1 MNNITP
7 FFEINGTRYE
17 IKRNRYLQAEFDKL
31 KSELKFTDEEQVALA
46 KEEDFE
52 NRLEKLTARKKEL
65 YDKWL
70 ETFDEKDEELYKKAC
85 VAYDN
90 LLEQEGKGESIIA
103 KQRKSMIDMGEK
115 LIIKSLK
122 MNEHGDI
129 IRTEKEAEEIWCA
142 LVDEYGQVS
151 AMEFVVFTL
160 NYITGADQEIENPFM
175 TQAKAKAEQKAN
187 MRKGIL
193 KAK

>member
-1 MNNITP
+1 MKNITP

-70 ETFDEKDEELYKKAC
+70 ETFDENDEELYKKAC

>member
-1 MNNITP
+1 MKNIVP

-31 KSELKFTDEEQVALA
+31 KGEIQITDEEQIAMA

-52 NRLEKLTARKKEL
+52 NRLEKLIARKKEL

-85 VAYDN
+85 LAYDN
-90 LLEQEGKGESIIA
+90 LVEQEGKGESIIA
-103 KQRKSMIDMGEK
+103 KQRKIMIDIGEK
-115 LIIKSLK
+115 LIIKSLQA
-122 MNEHGDI
+122 NENGDI

-151 AMEFVVFTL
+151 AMEFVAFTL